1 MIKELV
7 ERIPVDEGILIISR
21 QHMAL
26 QTSDGVLHPAD
37 MDEYGRYLPIWEL
50 IRLISYNA
58 DLSGEITEETR
69 EVLQQAFLGQ
79 HSQLSHILYC
89 NREDAKRNKTFLK
102 VLNPKTEDDY
112 VRVYSLISGEFDEKD
127 VNCPFTCRE
136 ELREYLCQFV
146 NKDDAYRLSE
156 SVRMGKL
163 YGGVEYDPLM
173 EREYSKF
180 KNVLALLPED
190 TVNLF
195 ARIRYLPE
203 KALMQ
208 RIIHYAILAANSLIK
223 NDNHIWLKPGL
234 FEVEEN

>member
-79 HSQLSHILYC
+79 HSQLSHMLYC
-89 NREDAKRNKTFLK
+89 NREDAKRNETFLK

-136 ELREYLCQFV
+136 DLREYLCQYM
-146 NKDDAYRLSE
+146 NEEEAYKLSE
-156 SVRMGKL
+156 AVRKGRFYTGEL
-163 YGGVEYDPLM
+163 VCEQ
-173 EREYSKF
+173 ERDLNKF
-180 KNVLALLPED
+180 KDHLVLLPED
-190 TVNLF
+190 IVNVF
-195 ARIRYLPE
+195 SRIKYLPE

-223 NDNHIWLKPGL
+223 NDNEVWLKL
-234 FEVEEN
+234 H

>member
-89 NREDAKRNKTFLK
+89 NREDAKRNETFLK

-112 VRVYSLISGEFDEKD
+112 VRVYSLIVGSFEGADAS
-127 VNCPFTCRE
+127 CPFTCRE
-136 ELREYLCQFV
+136 ELREYLCQYM
-146 NKDDAYRLSE
+146 NEEEAYKLSE
-156 SVRMGKL
+156 TVRKGRF
-163 YGGVEYDPLM
+163 YTGEPVCEQ
-173 EREYSKF
+173 ERDLNKYKGA
-180 KNVLALLPED
+180 LALLPED
-190 TVNLF
+190 IVNVF
-195 ARIRYLPE
+195 SRIKNLPKKE
-203 KALMQ
+203 PLQ
-208 RIIHYAILAANSLIK
+208 RIIHYAIIAANSLIK
-223 NDNHIWLKPGL
+223 NNN
-234 FEVEEN
+234 EVILTWTRP